1 MSQTLALVLVTVLG
15 LAALGLGA
23 IAIGQLTGRR
33 VDYRGRLSA
42 APSMSSGAASG
53 QPSLRNDLSGSL
65 WARMVAEIERRG
77 LSLEDSKGTVLA
89 ERLAQAGYHESWAP
103 RAFVLIKIVL
113 TLATP
118 LVLLL
123 LLWLAGIDLSPLTF
137 YMVFAGAAV
146 AGLFLP
152 NIYVNRRAAQRRTE
166 ILNGFPD
173 ALDLMLVCVESGLG
187 LDAGF
192 ARVGKEITTVHPRL
206 AELFARVSLE
216 LRAGRPRADAL
227 NNMARRSGVAELQ
240 AFATLVIQSDTLGAS
255 IGKTLRVYAGE
266 MREARRMRAEEKAYR
281 LPVLLSIPL
290 VLFMLPTMIAVVTL
304 PAIINIKNVMFEESS

>member
-1 MSQTLALVLVTVLG
+1 MSQSVALLLVILLA

-23 IAIGQLTGRR
+23 FALSQMFGRR
-33 VDYRGRLSA
+33 IDFQGRVSTTPTASA
-42 APSMSSGAASG
+42 GMPR
-53 QPSLRNDLSGSL
+53 QQTLRNDLSGSL
-65 WARMVAEIERRG
+65 WARTIAEIERRG
-77 LSLEDSKGTVLA
+77 LSLEDSKGSVLA
-89 ERLAQAGYHESWAP
+89 ERLALAGYAEPWAP
-103 RAFVLIKIVL
+103 RAFVLIRLVL
-113 TLATP
+113 TLALP
-118 LVLLL
+118 ALVLLL
-123 LLWLAGIDLSPLTF
+123 LWLGGVQLSLFNFYVVFALSALAGL
-137 YMVFAGAAV
+137 Y
-146 AGLFLP
+146 LP
-152 NIYVNRRAAQRRTE
+152 NLFVSRRAAQRHTE
-166 ILNGFPD
+166 IVNGFPD

-216 LRAGRPRADAL
+216 LRAGRGRADAL

-240 AFATLVIQSDTLGAS
+240 AFATLVIQSDALGAS
-255 IGKTLRVYAGE
+255 IGKTLRVYASE

-304 PAIINIKNVMFEESS
+304 PAVINIKNVMFEDRP